1 MTLNVNYQYTLTTP
15 NHPYAMRLQSV
26 GWVIGTP
33 AQEIKQGD
41 ALMWNFG
48 SIYLV
53 NAITKITDKFIEI
66 STSPIE
72 KPNDTYTQSLK
83 KTRFV
88 CILKQPTA

>member
-1 MTLNVNYQYTLTTP
+1 MTTNVNYSYTLTTQNNP
-15 NHPYAMRLQSV
+15 NAMRLQSV
-26 GWVIGTP
+26 GWVVGTP

-48 SIYLV
+48 CVYLV
-53 NAITKITDKFIEI
+53 NAITKVTDKFIEI

-72 KPNDTYTQSLK
+72 KPNDIYKQSLK

-88 CILKQPTA
+88 CILKNNAA

>member
-1 MTLNVNYQYTLTTP
+1 MAINVNYQYTLNTQNDTK
-15 NHPYAMRLQSV
+15 AMRLQSV
-26 GWVIGTP
+26 GWVVGTP

-53 NAITKITDKFIEI
+53 NAITKVTDKFIEI

-72 KPNDTYTQSLK
+72 KPNDIYTQSLK

-88 CILKQPTA
+88 CILKNNAA

>member
-1 MTLNVNYQYTLTTP
+1 MAININYSYTLTTQNDP
-15 NHPYAMRLQSV
+15 QAMRLQYI
-26 GWVIGTP
+26 GWVVGTP

-72 KPNDTYTQSLK
+72 KPTDMYTQSLK

-88 CILKQPTA
+88 CILKTPTS